1 VTLHADAR
9 RALGSWAAP
18 DEEQERLRRAY
29 LRHLDAHPDAMWRS
43 CVPAHLT
50 ASLLVLDAD
59 ATHVLLTH
67 HQKGGF
73 WGQFGGH
80 CEPGDT
86 TLAGAALREG
96 VEESGIPRLQLV
108 TAEPVDL
115 DRHRLSAAFGTC
127 GEHLDVRYA
136 AVSPRAATPVVSAES
151 HDVRWFG
158 LAALPPGVVADL
170 GRLVRRAVA
179 VARDARRAQASSAS
193 SVSSASSEMASPAAA
208 ETPSR

>member
-1 VTLHADAR
+1 MTLHSDAR
-9 RALGSWAAP
+9 RALASWAAP

-29 LRHLDAHPDAMWRS
+29 LRHLHAHADAMWRT

-59 ATHVLLTH
+59 ARHMLLHH

-96 VEESGIPRLQLV
+96 VEESGVTRLQLIS
-108 TAEPVDL
+108 TEPIDL
-115 DRHRLSAAFGTC
+115 DRHRLSDAFGAC
-127 GEHLDVRYA
+127 GEHLDVRYGAVAPSGA
-136 AVSPRAATPVVSAES
+136 APVVSGES
-151 HDVRWFG
+151 HDVRWFA
-158 LAALPPGVVADL
+158 LDELPPGVVDDL

-179 VARDARRAQASSAS
+179 AARGGRRGQA
-193 SVSSASSEMASPAAA
+193 SSASSEMASPAVAD
-208 ETPSR
+208 TPSR

>member
-1 VTLHADAR
+1 MTLHADAE
-9 RALGSWAAP
+9 RALASWAAP
-18 DEEQERLRRAY
+18 DQDQERLRLAY
-29 LRHLDAHPDAMWRS
+29 LRHLGAHPDAMWRS

-59 ATHVLLTH
+59 AQHVLLTH

-80 CEPGDT
+80 CAPGDT

-96 VEESGIPRLQLV
+96 VEESGIPRLQLLV
-108 TAEPVDL
+108 ADPIDL
-115 DRHRLSAAFGTC
+115 DRHRLAAAFGAC

-136 AVSPRAATPVVSAES
+136 AVAPRGATPVVSAES
-151 HDVRWFG
+151 HDVRWFA
-158 LAALPPGVVADL
+158 LDALPPGVVADL
-170 GRLVRRAVA
+170 GRFVRRAVA
-179 VARDARRAQASSAS
+179 LVRDARRAQAPSA
-193 SVSSASSEMASPAAA
+193 SSASSEMASPAVA